1 MSKDGANDPQKPS
14 EYFLVQNKAKQR
26 NSGNIISV
34 NDTVSRL
41 QGLNSSQA
49 SKQDGVMY
57 GPDGNPLN
65 PFISDSYLFQ
75 NSLNP
80 NNETNNFGM
89 NQNSSEQAYHGL
101 AFIPNYHSIQNGS
114 KLTTQPYNSVFSSDV
129 KVQPLLQN
137 RNSVGSAQDSLKR
150 AGGVFPSSDANLSL
164 SSGKH
169 QTPNPPKS

>member
-1 MSKDGANDPQKPS
+1 MSDPQAKYGTSEMNGSGRNKLNVEKGPRVTAHHPTQQSTETERAQIELMNSSCKDTVRMNERREFSFIEQMSKDGANDPQKPS

-89 NQNSSEQAYHGL
+89 N
-101 AFIPNYHSIQNGS
+101 
-114 KLTTQPYNSVFSSDV
+114 
-129 KVQPLLQN
+129 
-137 RNSVGSAQDSLKR
+137 
-150 AGGVFPSSDANLSL
+150 
-164 SSGKH
+164 
-169 QTPNPPKS
+169 